1 MGKTCLECSEVLAI
15 DAIFCSKCG
24 IKQHA
29 TDEIPQIM
37 EPQKAF
43 KREYLDDLTLNKE
56 NTWKEAVGVIALI
69 LLLVVGIMK
78 YSNSHPSSQ
87 TLKVVTNSDQSSV
100 STELSAIDCSKLGK
114 NRSFNEIS
122 ACGES
127 SDANSASEPNPSNS
141 KEPTV
146 KAQPSFP
153 SSGQYITFSEAT
165 DIGCTGYTYGD
176 APLLLL
182 NPEGNAIGRFIKTS
196 NILVFPDAARF
207 GNGCAVQ
214 VSIPNIKGMVTVHI
228 PQQNYGSIEWVLNP
242 GEISSKLL
250 ILCFTWCPAGG
261 IPNTNGY

>member
-1 MGKTCLECSEVLAI
+1 MHKTCEDCDEALVEG
-15 DAIFCSKCG
+15 AIFCSKCWTRQRAEED
-24 IKQHA
+24 I
-29 TDEIPQIM
+29 TQIQ
-37 EPQKAF
+37 EPQNLF
-43 KREYLDDLTLNKE
+43 KRIPDND
-56 NTWKEAVGVIALI
+56 LI
-69 LLLVVGIMK
+69 LRQENNWKKSFGFILLILFLVVGATK
-78 YSNSHPSSQ
+78 LSNSNSSSQ
-87 TLKVVTNSDQSSV
+87 ILEMVTDSDQAPAE
-100 STELSAIDCSKLGK
+100 TELQVIDCSKVGK
-114 NRSFNEIS
+114 YPTFNEIS
-122 ACGES
+122 ACGGS
-127 SDANSASEPNPSNS
+127 SEINSANEPNSTDS
-141 KEPTV
+141 REPKV
-146 KAQPSFP
+146 KTEPSFP
-153 SSGQYITFSEAT
+153 SSGQFITFSEAT

-261 IPNTNGY
+261 IPNTNGH